1 MDGDFMIV
9 FCNVIRWYS
18 IIFTILFLVF
28 SVYQIQQAKTKKERN
43 SYLINILLIFP
54 IFVACVI

>member
-1 MDGDFMIV
+1 MIV